1 VCDAALFVMNVQPL
15 TIECNECKT
24 ITVLEEI
31 FYKCPEC
38 DSLDVQV
45 VDGEEMFLMSLEM
58 E

>member
-1 VCDAALFVMNVQPL
+1 
-15 TIECNECKT
+15 
-24 ITVLEEI
+24 VLEEI